1 MGKGDTKANARKNRA
16 KAAKADPFKLA
27 PIKRRERNGQK
38 SRAAHPVEDPRAVAL
53 QARCR
58 VIGLQPTPDNM
69 REVSSPDYGHP
80 ALIAIRKIGGRDA
93 DRLREAFIE
102 LDLAEHR
109 FFALVLNMSRF
120 ANVAKLEFL
129 PEIFE
134 ARADDSFDLRTP
146 AEKVA
151 AAKKRWYF
159 WIKRM
164 KALSSHEQVLIDD
177 ALRRYAGFIRDGSVT
192 TTGHAFVAAMRV
204 LVW

>member
-1 MGKGDTKANARKNRA
+1 MGKGDQRTKAKRSRA
-16 KAAKADPFKLA
+16 KKSASQFDLA
-27 PIKRRERNGQK
+27 PITRRERNGQK
-38 SRAAHPVEDPRAVAL
+38 SRAAHPAEDPRAVAL

-58 VIGLQPTPDNM
+58 MIGLQPTPDNL

-204 LVW
+204 LVG

>member
-204 LVW
+204 LVG

>member
-1 MGKGDTKANARKNRA
+1 MGKGDTKTNARRNRA
-16 KAAKADPFKLA
+16 KLAKADPFKLA
-27 PIKRRERNGQK
+27 PIKRRGRDGKQM
-38 SRAAHPVEDPRAVAL
+38 RADRPTEDPRAVAL

-58 VIGLQPTPDNM
+58 MIGLQPTPDNL

-134 ARADDSFDLRTP
+134 ARADDSFDLRP
-146 AEKVA
+146 HDEKVA

-159 WIKRM
+159 WLKRM
-164 KALSSHEQVLIDD
+164 KVLTGHEHTLIDD
-177 ALRRYAGFIRDGSVT
+177 ALRRYAGFVRDGSVT
-192 TTGHAFVAAMRV
+192 TSGQAFVAAMRV
-204 LVW
+204 LVG